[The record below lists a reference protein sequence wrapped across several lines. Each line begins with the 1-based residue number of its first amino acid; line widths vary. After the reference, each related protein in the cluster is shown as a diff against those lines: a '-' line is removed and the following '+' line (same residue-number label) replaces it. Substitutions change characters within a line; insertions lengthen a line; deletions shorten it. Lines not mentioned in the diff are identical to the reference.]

1 MSPTQ
6 TVFHRALLDGSAPIP
21 DGLSDGQGRAAGR
34 RFDVYRNNVAVSL
47 TEALE
52 VGFPAIRSLI
62 GPENFKKV
70 AGLYL
75 RQHPP
80 STPMIMQYGTE
91 FPNFLERFAPLSHLR
106 YLGDVARL
114 EQAQREAYHAADR
127 APVEADRLE
136 RLSPDLMAQARLEL
150 APALRVLRSPW
161 PVHGIWRYACEDGAP
176 KPSAVAEDVLI
187 TRPEFDPVVQLL
199 PPGRAFLLQ
208 RHQRGMQGRG
218 HLHHDRGGDV
228 GHHAERDE
236 THALKAAAR
245 ESVEQVQH
253 PAARLI
259 VQIAQ
264 NLRVDPRQR
273 NEAEEAEN
281 DQRTDREPDPLAQ
294 FGRLGEIRQAE
305 VGREIIGA

>member
-47 TEALE
+47 TDALE

-91 FPNFLERFAPLSHLR
+91 FPDFLERFAPLSHLR

-161 PVHGIWRYACEDGAP
+161 PVHGIWRYACDGGAP

-199 PPGRAFLLQ
+199 PPGGAVFVTALLSAQ
-208 RHQRGMQGRG
+208 S
-218 HLHHDRGGDV
+218 LSDAVD
-228 GHHAERDE
+228 
-236 THALKAAAR
+236 AA
-245 ESVEQVQH
+245 
-253 PAARLI
+253 
-259 VQIAQ
+259 
-264 NLRVDPRQR
+264 
-273 NEAEEAEN
+273 
-281 DQRTDREPDPLAQ
+281 
-294 FGRLGEIRQAE
+294 LGEAQDFDLAAMLSLLLTGRAITAIFPPKEQAT
-305 VGREIIGA
+305 

>member
-6 TVFHRALLDGSAPIP
+6 TLFHDALLDGNAPVP

-62 GPENFKKV
+62 GPENFKKIS
-70 AGLYL
+70 GLFL
-75 RQHPP
+75 RQKPP

-91 FPNFLERFAPLSHLR
+91 FPAFLEQFAPLLHLR

-127 APVEADRLE
+127 APVEAGEIE

-161 PVHGIWRYACEDGAP
+161 PVHGIWRYACQDGAP
-176 KPSAVAEDVLI
+176 KPAAVAEDVVI
-187 TRPEFDPVVQLL
+187 TRPEFDPVIKVL
-199 PPGRAFLLQ
+199 PPGGAVFLNAL
-208 RHQRGMQGRG
+208 RDAHN
-218 HLHHDRGGDV
+218 LTEA
-228 GHHAERDE
+228 AE
-236 THALKAAAR
+236 AA
-245 ESVEQVQH
+245 
-253 PAARLI
+253 
-259 VQIAQ
+259 
-264 NLRVDPRQR
+264 
-273 NEAEEAEN
+273 
-281 DQRTDREPDPLAQ
+281 
-294 FGRLGEIRQAE
+294 LGEAPGFDLAEILGLLLAGQAITAVISPKE
-305 VGREIIGA
+305 QST